1 MGVAGGRRASGPWRR
16 PGDARDA
23 SGGPEAAPG
32 PRQRRRLHPRR
43 PRPLL
48 RHLRPRP
55 PIRRAPRRPDRSYPS
70 PLRFL
75 LAPCAWNVARGR
87 TARGCMA
94 QASRGGSSLLSCRR
108 WRAVAAREY
117 AQRTVFWTWR
127 AGPALLVPE
136 WGREPA
142 RPAMGPSSGR
152 DPRRVASREDGP
164 TRPGTGQAVSLQN

>member
-75 LAPCAWNVARGR
+75 LAPTLPARGTWR
-87 TARGCMA
+87 VAVRRVGVWRRPVAGVALCCPAADGELWPLGSRPNEPYFGLGGPARHCWYQSG
-94 QASRGGSSLLSCRR
+94 GGSLRGPR
-108 WRAVAAREY
+108 WDLPP
-117 AQRTVFWTWR
+117 
-127 AGPALLVPE
+127 AGILAE
-136 WGREPA
+136 
-142 RPAMGPSSGR
+142 
-152 DPRRVASREDGP
+152 
-164 TRPGTGQAVSLQN
+164 